1 MLKFKNIN
9 LLNFPKCMAKTE
21 TFNITLLKRPF
32 PFYPLVLCPTLWQPS
47 GDGHLHLPGLMDSII
62 VGHIIGCSLAW
73 HLPYTIYHLA
83 FSTALDQKAK

>member
-1 MLKFKNIN
+1 MFATFFLQCIV
-9 LLNFPKCMAKTE
+9 KCE
-21 TFNITLLKRPF
+21 PSNITMVEYQL

-62 VGHIIGCSLAW
+62 VGYIIGHSLAG
-73 HLPYTIYHLA
+73 HLPFTIYHLA